1 MLAWLV
7 WSSLQ
12 VGCGAGNTIFPLLST
27 FPDIFVHACDF
38 SPRAVDLVKVFVYLI
53 YNKSWSA
60 EQLGHVLSAVL
71 PIWCCVTICW
81 MVSAEAQG
89 LQTWPVKCICLWYYI
104 RTTNWEHG
112 TFFCWYCNN
121 GNMLCSDNVSIL
133 NNLFDISVTLFALFH
148 YSQLGVQTTN
158 ILSRYLCSL
167 QLHQIK
173 CL

>member
-1 MLAWLV
+1 MTCVKFITGWL
-7 WSSLQ
+7 WSWKHDISIAVHISWYICSCLWFFSTSCWLGQ
-12 VGCGAGNTIFPLLST
+12 GKCLL
-27 FPDIFVHACDF
+27 IH
-38 SPRAVDLVKVFVYLI
+38 
-53 YNKSWSA
+53 NKSWSA